1 MIKEWEWYCR
11 YQWGDQPECEYR
23 GTEKEEG
30 AVLVL
35 HRKYEL
41 EQDHDSVW
49 VERNI
54 FQWEEAEAFPCHCDS
69 KDKCPYWIEHGAE
82 IQRQNRIGKIARLYD
97 KSDKSFFKVIG
108 KEITEATD
116 RDVTAYERYVKKYQK
131 RKDRRDTEHFIKLW
145 VNCETAMSEEEF
157 SRELHKEFKAEIADE
172 IMRRRRNARK
182 V

>member
-30 AVLVL
+30 AILAMD
-35 HRKYEL
+35 RKYEL

-54 FQWEEAEAFPCHCDS
+54 FHWIEAEALPCHCDS

-82 IQRQNRIGKIARLYD
+82 IQRQNRIGKILSLEN
-97 KSDKSFFKVIG
+97 KSNKCFFKVIG
-108 KEITEATD
+108 KEIEDATD
-116 RDVTAYERYVKKYQK
+116 RDLTAYERYVKKYLK
-131 RKDRRDTEHFIKLW
+131 REDRRTTEHFLKIRA
-145 VNCETAMSEEEF
+145 NAETAMTEEEL
-157 SRELHKEFKAEIADE
+157 SRELHKEFKKEYADE
-172 IMRRRRNARK
+172 IMRRRRNAGK